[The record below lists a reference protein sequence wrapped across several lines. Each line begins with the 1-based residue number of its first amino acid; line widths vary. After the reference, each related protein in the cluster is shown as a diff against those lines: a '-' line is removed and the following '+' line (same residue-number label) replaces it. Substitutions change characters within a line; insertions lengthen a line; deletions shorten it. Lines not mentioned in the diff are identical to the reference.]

1 MSLGEEATAASTTA
15 EVRTAVHAHALPPGW
30 PGGVP
35 LTAAESMAACAR
47 EEATA
52 ASATAEV
59 RTSAHALPPGW
70 PGGVPGEEATK

>member
-35 LTAAESMAACAR
+35 
-47 EEATA
+47 
-52 ASATAEV
+52 
-59 RTSAHALPPGW
+59 
-70 PGGVPGEEATK
+70 GEEATK

>member
-1 MSLGEEATAASTTA
+1 MSLGEEATAASATA

-35 LTAAESMAACAR
+35 HTAAESATDGVR

-52 ASATAEV
+52 ASAEV
-59 RTSAHALPPGW
+59 RTAAHALPPGW